1 MPEKAKVPA
10 IKNKPDI
17 TTLDVLGNGTVL
29 IKWDMSV
36 GADKYLVKRSKEKD
50 SGYEKI
56 ATVKKKFTQYLDENI
71 GGEGIFWYK
80 ISAWKKGPE
89 GEKAIQKHSDPV
101 QADVSIIRPPI
112 AKEITQSGEK
122 DISFKWTKGKD
133 EVDGYVILRRY
144 NFMDKPIEIARVNK
158 DTFEYTDKA
167 TVTGQ
172 LYHYSVQGY
181 LSDETGSQKR
191 YGLPSEELSMIC
203 FDSPKVLATK
213 RGFGKKVSFELRL
226 TTGADR
232 YVLLRSDEENGE
244 YTEVARTD
252 ELYSLKLTDT
262 GAKKK
267 KTAYYKAACL
277 KITDNSEFMGPAT
290 EAIQVKYKF

>member
-1 MPEKAKVPA
+1 MPEKAPA

-17 TTLDVLGNGTVL
+17 TSLDVLGNGTVL
-29 IKWDMSV
+29 IKWDMAV

-56 ATVKKKFTQYLDENI
+56 ATVKKKDTQYLDGNI
-71 GGEGIFWYK
+71 GSEGTFWYK

-101 QADVSIIRPPI
+101 QANVSIIKPPI
-112 AKEITQSGEK
+112 AKEIAQSEQK
-122 DISFKWTKGKD
+122 DIRFNWAHGED

-144 NFMDKPIEIARVNK
+144 NFMDKPIEIARVDKN
-158 DTFEYTDKA
+158 TTEYTDKA

-191 YGLPSEELSMIC
+191 YGLPSKELSLIC
-203 FDSPKVLATK
+203 FDKPKILSVK
-213 RGFGKKVSFELRL
+213 RKFGRKVILELRL

-244 YTEVARTD
+244 YTEVSRTN
-252 ELYSLKLTDT
+252 ELYALRLNDV
-262 GAKKK
+262 GEKKK

-277 KITDNSEFMGPAT
+277 KVTDEKEFMGPAS
-290 EAIQVKYKF
+290 EAVQVKYKP